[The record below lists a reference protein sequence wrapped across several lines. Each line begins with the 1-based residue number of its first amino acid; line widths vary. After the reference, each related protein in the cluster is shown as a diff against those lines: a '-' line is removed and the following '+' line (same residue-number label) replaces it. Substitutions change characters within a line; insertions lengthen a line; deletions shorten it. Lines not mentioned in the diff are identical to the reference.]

1 MTPAHNR
8 RAFKPTLQMRCGLL
22 LGALLVLLT
31 TASGASSGSPRVVA
45 IALVARE
52 AHGSALTSSR
62 GRKPV
67 LLLRQGEDVELRWSS
82 DRSMA
87 LHLHGYDLQAEVGP
101 GRDAVMV
108 FGARFAGRFPIETH
122 DAQGRHEAIL
132 YVEVHP
138 Q

>member
-8 RAFKPTLQMRCGLL
+8 RAFKPTLQMPCGLL
-22 LGALLVLLT
+22 LGALLLLA
-31 TASGASSGSPRVVA
+31 TASGASSGSPRVIA
-45 IALVARE
+45 ISLVGRE
-52 AHGSALTSSR
+52 AHGSALTASR

-82 DRSMA
+82 DRSMT
-87 LHLHGYDLQAEVGP
+87 LHLHGYDLEAEVGP

-122 DAQGRHEAIL
+122 DAQGRHEALL